1 MAKIGRPTKEDARV
15 HKFRLRMN
23 NEELDRLE
31 RLCKITGMNK
41 TDTMRLL
48 MEKYDNEEMNRR

>member
-23 NEELDRLE
+23 NEELNRLE

>member
-1 MAKIGRPTKEDARV
+1 MAKVGRPSKEDARV

-31 RLCKITGMNK
+31 RLCKSTGMNK
-41 TDTMRLL
+41 TDTMRHL
-48 MEKYDNEEMNRR
+48 MEKYDNETNGRR